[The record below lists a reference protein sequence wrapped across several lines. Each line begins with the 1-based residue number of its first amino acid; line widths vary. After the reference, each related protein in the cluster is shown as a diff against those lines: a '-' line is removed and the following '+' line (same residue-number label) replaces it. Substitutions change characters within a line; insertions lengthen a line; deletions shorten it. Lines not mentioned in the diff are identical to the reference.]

1 MWKVDSVSG
10 SWCTGVPPKK
20 NAEILPVI
28 YAKRKKLGNNCFFL
42 RVCEIIF
49 FFFCSGTGCWIDAQP
64 FWQNPTAWHT
74 CLTCALDST

>member
-28 YAKRKKLGNNCFFL
+28 YAKRKKLGNNRFFL
-42 RVCEIIF
+42 HVCEIIF
-49 FFFCSGTGCWIDAQP
+49 FFFCSGQVAGSMPSPGKTLLHGTP
-64 FWQNPTAWHT
+64 V
-74 CLTCALDST
+74 